1 MSAEKT
7 PEEMIEYM
15 NNVREKINKIRDET
29 PDPFCCKKCGEY
41 KTDNT
46 DFSSNFIY
54 AVLRVC
60 NNLSNEQLIGAI
72 RVISYITDYLEYSFY
87 YEKQMFS
94 REILLQTLNKLYIAM
109 IKFHKMTDKTQATHE
124 LLIEEIERE
133 NEVESLISE
142 YNYGHGFDF
151 SL

>member
-1 MSAEKT
+1 MQVEKT

-41 KTDNT
+41 KTDNNT
-46 DFSSNFIY
+46 DFSYILLYES
-54 AVLRVC
+54 LC
-60 NNLSNEQLIGAI
+60 NNDSPEKLIGSI
-72 RVISYITDYLEYSFY
+72 HILSYITDYLEYIFY

-94 REILLQTLNKLYIAM
+94 REKLMKTIDELSKTM
-109 IKFHKMTDKTQATHE
+109 IKIHKTKTQATHE

-142 YNYGHGFDF
+142 YNYGHGF
-151 SL
+151 

>member
-1 MSAEKT
+1 MQVEKT
-7 PEEMIEYM
+7 TEEMIEYM
-15 NNVREKINKIRDET
+15 NNVREKLNKIRDET

-60 NNLSNEQLIGAI
+60 NNLSNEQLRGAI
-72 RVISYITDYLEYSFY
+72 HIITYISKYLEYSYY
-87 YEKQMFS
+87 YEKQVFS
-94 REILLQTLNKLYIAM
+94 REILLKTLDELCKCM
-109 IKFHKMTDKTQATHE
+109 VQFHKMTDKTQATHE
-124 LLIEEIERE
+124 LLIEELERE

-142 YNYGHGFDF
+142 YNYGHGF
-151 SL
+151 

>member
-1 MSAEKT
+1 
-7 PEEMIEYM
+7 
-15 NNVREKINKIRDET
+15 
-29 PDPFCCKKCGEY
+29 
-41 KTDNT
+41 
-46 DFSSNFIY
+46 
-54 AVLRVC
+54 
-60 NNLSNEQLIGAI
+60 
-72 RVISYITDYLEYSFY
+72 
-87 YEKQMFS
+87 MFS